1 MSSALQLEDFKDDFD
16 PFTAWAKVGGE
27 EVVVDPYPELARLRR
42 ASPVQ
47 PIDAR
52 EHFGVAIDQGMVG
65 MKPYTILGHKEV
77 SEVLSNHTDYSNKIY
92 ERNLGQVFGA
102 SITTMDLPEHARY
115 RRLFQSAFTPNRL
128 EALRTKFQ
136 AVIDRL
142 FEKFADRGQ
151 ANLVQEFAFYF
162 PFEFITDLM
171 ELPVEDRRLFHK
183 IAFAQTTVGF
193 APEHGREASR
203 ILGDYLAQLCEQR
216 RALKSDDDFVSVLCN
231 VEIEGERLPDDVIIS
246 FFRQLM
252 NAGGDTSYHG
262 FSNILA
268 ALFTHPE
275 QLEAVKQ
282 DRSLIPQAIEEGLRW
297 NCPVMLISRT
307 PKRDVELAGV
317 KLEEGANLLIALGA
331 ANRDESVFPDPDKFD
346 IFRERKRHIAFGFG
360 PHVCIGQ
367 HLAKMELTMALN
379 TLLDRLPNLRLNT
392 EMPPPVVTGLTMRGA
407 QAVNVRWGS

>member
-1 MSSALQLEDFKDDFD
+1 MNAVLRLEDFKDDFD
-16 PFTAWAKVGGE
+16 PFTAWATLGGE

-42 ASPVQ
+42 ECPVQ
-47 PIDAR
+47 AIDGR

-77 SEVLSNHTDYSNKIY
+77 SEVLSNHTDYSNHIY
-92 ERNLGQVFGA
+92 QRNLGQVFGT

-115 RRLFQSAFTPNRL
+115 RRLFQAAFTPNRL
-128 EALRTKFQ
+128 EGLRDKFQ
-136 AVIDRL
+136 KVIDWL
-142 FEKFADRGQ
+142 FQKFADRGK

-171 ELPVEDRRLFHK
+171 ELPVEHRKLFHK

-203 ILGDYLAQLCEQR
+203 ILGEYLSQVCAER
-216 RALKSDDDFVSVLCN
+216 RALNSSEDFVSVICN
-231 VEIEGERLPDDVIIS
+231 AEVEGERLPDEVVIS

-268 ALFTHPE
+268 ALFTHPQ

-282 DRSLIPQAIEEGLRW
+282 DRSLIPQAIDEALRW

-307 PKRDVELAGV
+307 PKRNVVLGGVEV
-317 KLEEGANLLIALGA
+317 EEGANLIVALGA
-331 ANRDESVFPDPDKFD
+331 ANRDDTVFSEPDKFD
-346 IFRERKRHIAFGFG
+346 IFRERKRHVSFGFG
-360 PHVCIGQ
+360 PHVCLGQ
-367 HLAKMELTMALN
+367 HLARMELTMALN
-379 TLLDRLPNLRLNT
+379 TLLDRLPNLRLDPD
-392 EMPPPVVTGLTMRGA
+392 MPPPVVTGLTMRGA
-407 QAVNVRWGS
+407 HAVQVLWD